1 MSEQNSLFRRF
12 PLVEWAVSNRITV
25 SVLTVIIAVA
35 GLVAYRAMPA
45 ESFPEVVQPTIYIGT
60 VYPGNSPLDMERLV
74 TRPLEKQLNTISGVD
89 KIKSTSIQ
97 GFSSIEVKFDFRVG
111 VDEALR
117 KVKDK
122 VDAVQA
128 SPDFPKDLPADPNI
142 FELNIAE
149 LQPIMN
155 INISGEF
162 TAEQL
167 EDYAKYLEEQIEDI
181 PSIASVDVR
190 GIDDKEVRIAVDL
203 QKMEDLDISF
213 NGIAD
218 AIKYEN
224 MSVSGGDLLVDGYRR
239 NIRVLG
245 EFESIQ
251 DIENIIVKQEKGAI
265 VYLRDIATVEFTSVE
280 RESYARQF
288 KSPVVSL
295 DVKKRSGE
303 NLIEVSAAINQVVE
317 EAKANYFPKNLLLS
331 ITNDQSNRTKNQVG
345 ELENSII
352 FGVILVVLVLAF
364 FLGLRNALFV
374 GIAIPLSMLL
384 SFLIL
389 NSMGVT
395 LNFMVLFGL
404 VLALGMLVDN
414 GIVIVENIYRF
425 RTLGYSA

>member
-45 ESFPEVVQPTIYIGT
+45 ESFPEVAQPTIYIGT
-60 VYPGNSPLDMERLV
+60 VYPGNSPVDMERLV

-122 VDAVQA
+122 VDAVQS

-162 TAEQL
+162 TADQL

-224 MSVSGGDLLVDGYRR
+224 MSVS
-239 NIRVLG
+239 
-245 EFESIQ
+245 
-251 DIENIIVKQEKGAI
+251 
-265 VYLRDIATVEFTSVE
+265 
-280 RESYARQF
+280 
-288 KSPVVSL
+288 
-295 DVKKRSGE
+295 
-303 NLIEVSAAINQVVE
+303 
-317 EAKANYFPKNLLLS
+317 
-331 ITNDQSNRTKNQVG
+331 
-345 ELENSII
+345 
-352 FGVILVVLVLAF
+352 
-364 FLGLRNALFV
+364 
-374 GIAIPLSMLL
+374 
-384 SFLIL
+384 
-389 NSMGVT
+389 
-395 LNFMVLFGL
+395 
-404 VLALGMLVDN
+404 
-414 GIVIVENIYRF
+414 
-425 RTLGYSA
+425 